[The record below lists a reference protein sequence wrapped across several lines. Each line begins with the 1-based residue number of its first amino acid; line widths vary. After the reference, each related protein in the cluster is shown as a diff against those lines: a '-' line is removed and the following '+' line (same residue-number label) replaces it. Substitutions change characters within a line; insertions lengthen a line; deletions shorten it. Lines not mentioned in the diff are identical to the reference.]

1 MTLTQAEAL
10 RGWLLRH
17 PHPGS
22 PRALGVPLQTVRA
35 LVRAG
40 CIRAVEADRG
50 PYTCYLIT
58 EQGIAMMRAREAVA

>member
-1 MTLTQAEAL
+1 MRPAQAEAL

-22 PRALGVPLQTVRA
+22 PRTLGVTLQTVRA

-40 CIRAVEADRG
+40 CIRAIEADRG
-50 PYTCYLIT
+50 PYTCYVIT
-58 EQGIAMMRAREAVA
+58 EQGIATMRARDAA